1 MMPSVSR
8 QSHQCLDTDGFGEYG
23 AVFFLVLSIILVLV
37 LTVSY
42 VNVVQLMTTPSK

>member
-23 AVFFLVLSIILVLV
+23 AVFFFSFKYHFSFSFDSFLC
-37 LTVSY
+37 
-42 VNVVQLMTTPSK
+42 